1 MKFSVI
7 IPTYNRGWVIKESVN
22 SVLKQN
28 FNDYEV
34 IVVVDGSV
42 DDTIE
47 ILKEFNDKII
57 VLKKENEG
65 PSQARNFGAKNAKGE
80 YLIFLDDDD
89 IFFPYTLEVYNKI
102 INSKNYPPFL
112 VSQAIY
118 FSEKEKLLVE
128 NKVNSINIVTYKDYF
143 SKDRSIFTSSSM
155 MVVRKD
161 IFQKIE
167 GFRSINTK
175 QSLVHEDFHL
185 FRSINTKQSLVH
197 EDFHFLLKVGT
208 FGPAVII
215 LEPKLYGYRTHNQ
228 NSVNNIPRVLRSI
241 LVLIK
246 EFKTDE
252 KLKYNLRK
260 YGKFL
265 IIGGTSYYWTK
276 KALKNGIIID
286 SMKLLLK
293 SFPMILLSF
302 LNKIFQIFRSK
313 VPIEKIKF

>member
-22 SVLKQN
+22 SVLRQN
-28 FNDYEV
+28 FKDYEV

-65 PSQARNFGAKNAKGE
+65 PAQARNFGAKNAKGE

-102 INSKNYPPFL
+102 INTKNNPPFL
-112 VSQAIY
+112 VCQAIF
-118 FSEKEKLLVE
+118 FSEEKRPLIE
-128 NKVNSINIVTYKDYF
+128 NKFSSINIVTYKDYF
-143 SKDRSIFTSSSM
+143 AKDRSIFTSSSM

-175 QSLVHEDFHL
+175 QSLVHEDFH
-185 FRSINTKQSLVH
+185 
-197 EDFHFLLKVGT
+197 FLLKVGT

-215 LEPKLYGYRTHNQ
+215 LEPKLYGYRVHNQ
-228 NSVNNIPRVLRSI
+228 NSVKDIPRILRSI

-252 KLKYNLRK
+252 KLKYNLKK

-265 IIGGTSYYWTK
+265 IIGGTSYYWIK

-302 LNKIFQIFRSK
+302 LNKIFQLFSKK

>member
-22 SVLKQN
+22 SVLMQN
-28 FNDYEV
+28 YNDYEV

-57 VLKKENEG
+57 VLIKENEG
-65 PSQARNFGAKNAKGE
+65 PAQARNFGAKNAKGE

-102 INSKNYPPFL
+102 INTKNYPPFL
-112 VSQAIY
+112 VGQAFF
-118 FSEKEKLLVE
+118 FSEGKRPLIE
-128 NKVNSINIVTYKDYF
+128 NAVSGINLVTYKDYF
-143 SKDRSIFTSSSM
+143 AKDRSIFTSSSM

-175 QSLVHEDFHL
+175 QSLVHEDFH
-185 FRSINTKQSLVH
+185 
-197 EDFHFLLKVGT
+197 FLLKVGT
-208 FGPAVII
+208 FGPAVIV
-215 LEPKLYGYRTHNQ
+215 LEPKLYGYRVHNQ
-228 NSVNNIPRVLRSI
+228 NSVKDIPRVLRSI

-246 EFKTDE
+246 ELKTDE
-252 KLKYNLRK
+252 QLLYNLRK

-265 IIGGTSYYWTK
+265 IIGGTSYFWIK

-293 SFPMILLSF
+293 SFPMILLSI

-313 VPIEKIKF
+313 VPIERVKF

>member
-22 SVLKQN
+22 SVLRQN

-42 DDTIE
+42 DDTVE

-89 IFFPYTLEVYNKI
+89 IFFPYTFEVYNKI
-102 INSKNYPPFL
+102 ITAKDYPPFL
-112 VSQAIY
+112 AGQAIF
-118 FSEKEKLLVE
+118 FSEEKKLLIE
-128 NKVNSINIVTYKDYF
+128 NKVSDINIVTYKDYF

-175 QSLVHEDFHL
+175 QSLVHEDFH
-185 FRSINTKQSLVH
+185 
-197 EDFHFLLKVGT
+197 FLLKVGT

-228 NSVNNIPRVLRSI
+228 NSVKDIPRVLNSI

-252 KLKYNLRK
+252 KLKYNLKK

-265 IIGGTSYYWTK
+265 IIGGTSYYWIK

-302 LNKIFQIFRSK
+302 VNKIFQIFRSK

>member
-22 SVLKQN
+22 SVLRQS

-57 VLKKENEG
+57 VLIKENEG

-89 IFFPYTLEVYNKI
+89 IFFPFTLEVYNKI
-102 INSKNYPPFL
+102 ITAKNYPPFL
-112 VSQAIY
+112 VGQAIF
-118 FSEKEKLLVE
+118 FSEEKKLLIG
-128 NKVNSINIVTYKDYF
+128 NKVSDINIVTYKDYF

-175 QSLVHEDFHL
+175 QSLVHEDFH
-185 FRSINTKQSLVH
+185 
-197 EDFHFLLKVGT
+197 FLLKVGT

-228 NSVNNIPRVLRSI
+228 NSVKDIPRVLNSI

-252 KLKYNLRK
+252 KLKYNLKK

-265 IIGGTSYYWTK
+265 IIGGTSYYWIK

-302 LNKIFQIFRSK
+302 LNKIFQIFGKK

>member
-175 QSLVHEDFHL
+175 QSLVHEDFH
-185 FRSINTKQSLVH
+185 
-197 EDFHFLLKVGT
+197 FLLKVGT

-228 NSVNNIPRVLRSI
+228 NSVNNIPRVLSSI

-252 KLKYNLRK
+252 KLKYNLKK

-265 IIGGTSYYWTK
+265 IIGGTSYYWIK
-276 KALKNGIIID
+276 RALKNGIIID

-302 LNKIFQIFRSK
+302 LNKIFQIFSKK

>member
-22 SVLKQN
+22 SVLRQN

-42 DDTIE
+42 DDTLE

-89 IFFPYTLEVYNKI
+89 VFFPYTLEVYNKI
-102 INSKNYPPFL
+102 ITAKNNPPFL
-112 VSQAIY
+112 VGQAIF
-118 FSEKEKLLVE
+118 FSEEKKLLIE
-128 NKVNSINIVTYKDYF
+128 NKVSDINIVTYKDYF

-167 GFRSINTK
+167 GFRSK
-175 QSLVHEDFHL
+175 
-185 FRSINTKQSLVH
+185 NTKQSLVH

-228 NSVNNIPRVLRSI
+228 NSVKDIPRVLNSI

-252 KLKYNLRK
+252 KLKYNLKK

-265 IIGGTSYYWTK
+265 IIGGTSYYWIK

-302 LNKIFQIFRSK
+302 VNKIFQIFRSK

>member
-22 SVLKQN
+22 SVLRQS

-102 INSKNYPPFL
+102 INTKNYPPFL
-112 VSQAIY
+112 VGQAIF
-118 FSEKEKLLVE
+118 FSEEKKLLIE
-128 NKVNSINIVTYKDYF
+128 NKVSGINIVTYKDYF
-143 SKDRSIFTSSSM
+143 SKDRLIFTSSSM

-167 GFRSINTK
+167 GFRSRNTK
-175 QSLVHEDFHL
+175 L
-185 FRSINTKQSLVH
+185 SLVH
-197 EDFHFLLKVGT
+197 EDFHFLLKVGA
-208 FGPAVII
+208 FGPAVMI
-215 LEPKLYGYRTHNQ
+215 LIPKLYGYRVHNQ
-228 NSVNNIPRVLRSI
+228 NSVNDIPRVLRSI

-246 EFKTDE
+246 ELKTDE

-265 IIGGTSYYWTK
+265 IIGGTSYLWIK

-302 LNKIFQIFRSK
+302 LNKIFQIFRKK
-313 VPIEKIKF
+313 VPIEKIEF

>member
-22 SVLKQN
+22 SVLRQN

-89 IFFPYTLEVYNKI
+89 IFFPYTFEVYNKI
-102 INSKNYPPFL
+102 INTKNNPPFL
-112 VSQAIY
+112 VGQPIF
-118 FSEKEKLLVE
+118 FSEKEKLLIE
-128 NKVNSINIVTYKDYF
+128 NKVGDINIVTYKDYF
-143 SKDRSIFTSSSM
+143 SKDRSIYTSCSM

-175 QSLVHEDFHL
+175 QSLVHEDFH
-185 FRSINTKQSLVH
+185 
-197 EDFHFLLKVGT
+197 FLLKVGT
-208 FGPAVII
+208 FGPAIII
-215 LEPKLYGYRTHNQ
+215 LEPKLYGYRIHNQ
-228 NSVNNIPRVLRSI
+228 NSINDIPRVLRSI

-265 IIGGTSYYWTK
+265 IIGGTSYYWIK

-302 LNKIFQIFRSK
+302 LNKIFQIFGKK

>member
-22 SVLKQN
+22 SVLRQN

-42 DDTIE
+42 DDTLE

-89 IFFPYTLEVYNKI
+89 IFFPYTFEVYNKI
-102 INSKNYPPFL
+102 ITAKDYPPFL
-112 VSQAIY
+112 AGQAIF
-118 FSEKEKLLVE
+118 FSEEKKLLIG
-128 NKVNSINIVTYKDYF
+128 NKVSDINIVTYKDYF

-167 GFRSINTK
+167 GFRS
-175 QSLVHEDFHL
+175 L
-185 FRSINTKQSLVH
+185 NTKQSLVH

-215 LEPKLYGYRTHNQ
+215 LEPKLYGYRVHHQ
-228 NSVNNIPRVLRSI
+228 NSVKDISRVLRSI

-246 EFKTDE
+246 ELKTDE

-265 IIGGTSYYWTK
+265 IIGGTSYYWIK

-313 VPIEKIKF
+313 VPIERVKF